1 VALHLTERQKIMTTQ
16 TRSFLNKTT
25 SFLMGKKPFQ
35 NLRRD
40 FKKQGF
46 TIDMADNGMY
56 ELRDKK
62 TDKLLLCAANGY
74 NGYLIRCVEN
84 LFSVNEK

>member
-1 VALHLTERQKIMTTQ
+1 MTTP

-25 SFLMGKKPFQ
+25 SFLMAKKPFQ

-46 TIDMADNGMY
+46 TIDKADNGMY

-74 NGYLIRCVEN
+74 NGYLIRCVEG